1 MKKAWMIFLSC
12 LMALS
17 FAACGGSKGA
27 QNASGNADGAAQ
39 DNYGDWIEDLD

>member
-12 LMALS
+12 LMALG
-17 FAACGGSKGA
+17 FAACNSSNGA

>member
-12 LMALS
+12 LMALGL
-17 FAACGGSKGA
+17 AACNGSNGA